1 MIFGLS
7 ISVQIGKSSVKSSS
21 TLLLPEFNLIE
32 LRLNHDVRVSIET
45 VQLPRDEH
53 LVECVVFFFFWRL
66 FLLHKVLYFLFVYF
80 LFLTSYRKH
89 ADLFSDRFCHFRF
102 RAWFES
108 ENGKIRKNE
117 KKKQRYRGREIYIY
131 MLFTILTF
139 FRIHRHKYCK
149 LYIL

>member
-53 LVECVVFFFFWRL
+53 LVECVVFFFF
-66 FLLHKVLYFLFVYF
+66 
-80 LFLTSYRKH
+80 
-89 ADLFSDRFCHFRF
+89 
-102 RAWFES
+102 
-108 ENGKIRKNE
+108 
-117 KKKQRYRGREIYIY
+117 
-131 MLFTILTF
+131 
-139 FRIHRHKYCK
+139 
-149 LYIL
+149 

>member
-66 FLLHKVLYFLFVYF
+66 FLLHKVLYFLFC
-80 LFLTSYRKH
+80 LF
-89 ADLFSDRFCHFRF
+89 FVSDKLQKTCRFVFRQVLSF
-102 RAWFES
+102 PVSSMVRIWEW
-108 ENGKIRKNE
+108 ENKK
-117 KKKQRYRGREIYIY
+117 KWKKQRYRGREIYIY